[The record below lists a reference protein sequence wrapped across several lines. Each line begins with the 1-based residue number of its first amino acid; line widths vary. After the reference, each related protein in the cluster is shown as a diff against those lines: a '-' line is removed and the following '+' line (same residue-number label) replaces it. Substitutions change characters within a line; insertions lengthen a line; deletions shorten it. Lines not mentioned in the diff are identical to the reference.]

1 MFLLSSLFLFLVT
14 GPVAAQLPAET
25 HLTTLAEFGRDI
37 GNCNQ
42 EIIKKHTQIPVNLVA
57 LDAIAYQRN
66 NTTPGKKKRS
76 SLLANTLPYSLKLH
90 YSAIPISY
98 LLCLLTYYYCCCYVG
113 MCVTFYFLASNC
125 KT

>member
-66 NTTPGKKKRS
+66 NTTPGKKKGHL
-76 SLLANTLPYSLKLH
+76 SLQTHSLIL
-90 YSAIPISY
+90 
-98 LLCLLTYYYCCCYVG
+98 
-113 MCVTFYFLASNC
+113 
-125 KT
+125 